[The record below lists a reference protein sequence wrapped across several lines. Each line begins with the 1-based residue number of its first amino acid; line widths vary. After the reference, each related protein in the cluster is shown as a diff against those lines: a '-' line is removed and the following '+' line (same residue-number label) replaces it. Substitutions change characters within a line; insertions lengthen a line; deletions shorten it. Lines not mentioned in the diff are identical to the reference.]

1 LVKNCGFTPE
11 VAKQIESSYH
21 SLYAV
26 STNWVQDKLNQASK
40 DGYVTCAF
48 GLRLRTPLL
57 AQVIRGTKQTP
68 REAIAEGRTA
78 GNALGQSWCLLNS
91 RALSEVMQI
100 ILKSK
105 YRTVI
110 RPCAAI
116 HDANYFI
123 IEDDLDTLMFLNE
136 HLVRAVNW
144 NDHPDIYHPV
154 VGLGGEL
161 SVYYP
166 SWATEIGI
174 PNGANENEIIEIT
187 TKGLT

>member
-1 LVKNCGFTPE
+1 
-11 VAKQIESSYH
+11 
-21 SLYAV
+21 
-26 STNWVQDKLNQASK
+26 
-40 DGYVTCAF
+40 
-48 GLRLRTPLL
+48 L

-100 ILKSK
+100 IRKSK
-105 YRTVI
+105 YRTAI

-174 PNGANENEIIEIT
+174 PNGANEDKIIEIT
-187 TKGLT
+187 TKGIT